1 MTRTNE
7 GFYMIE
13 FLQVLIFLTLIF
25 GAYYSYHITGDSL
38 HPMVVLSPFL
48 GYIYGYRPLL
58 LHWSEDVY
66 RYISRS
72 DYEFVCLVNFIFLFA
87 FALGCSISTKR
98 CRFNNHFEAIC
109 AVESKGLRQAAAK
122 TGFILGSIAF
132 LVFWHSIWYNGGPLA
147 VFSQNKPFLISPI
160 GIGYYNELPMLT
172 FPALIFLAIAW
183 QNQPLNFQRILVILV
198 VASPQLAWGTFGGRR
213 GPAFIIACTLAFVFL
228 TLRKTKV
235 KAWNILFAAIVIGIT
250 LIALTSMRGDLFR
263 FGMQTDAL
271 AKVKETIFVGTASE
285 GDEVVYAAS
294 QIINAER
301 YDLFQWGR
309 RYFTL
314 FFIRPI
320 PSILFPNKYE
330 TFGMS
335 WMVDSPGSLG
345 YSAYEW
351 QSMQGFSVAL
361 GSAGGLIS
369 DLYLE
374 FWWFGSFACFLLG
387 MLLAFLR
394 SRSLNRG
401 GVWTMI
407 FLMSS
412 ALSIYLPT
420 QSVEAWGY
428 RLLLISALL
437 LIFWE
442 VQMKGLWQIGLNGK
456 GIVKGLRADTRFR

>member
-1 MTRTNE
+1 
-7 GFYMIE
+7 MIE
-13 FLQVLIFLTLIF
+13 FLQALIFLTLTF
-25 GAYYSYHITGDSL
+25 GAYYSYRMTGDSL

-58 LHWSEDVY
+58 LHLSEDVY
-66 RYISRS
+66 RYIPHS

-87 FALGCSISTKR
+87 FALGCLFGTKPS
-98 CRFNNHFEAIC
+98 RFNNHFDALR

-122 TGFILGSIAF
+122 TGVIFGAIAF
-132 LVFWHSIWYNGGPLA
+132 FVFWHSIWYNGGPLT
-147 VFSQNKPFLISPI
+147 VFSQKKPFLISPI

-183 QNQPLNFQRILVILV
+183 QRQPLNLQRILVLLA
-198 VASPQLAWGTFGGRR
+198 VASPQLAWSTLGGRR
-213 GPAFIIACTLAFVFL
+213 GPAFIIVCTLVFVFL
-228 TLRKTKV
+228 TIRKTKLN
-235 KAWNILFAAIVIGIT
+235 AWHVLFAAIAMGIT
-250 LIALTSMRGDLFR
+250 LIALTGMRGDLFR
-263 FGMQTDAL
+263 IGMQTDA
-271 AKVKETIFVGTASE
+271 ASKVSETIFVGTASE

-301 YDLFQWGR
+301 YDLFLWGR

-361 GSAGGLIS
+361 GSAGGFIS

-374 FWWFGSFACFLLG
+374 FWWFGTFACFLLG
-387 MLLAFLR
+387 MLFAFLR
-394 SRSLNRG
+394 SRSLNLG

-407 FLMSS
+407 FLMSL

-420 QSVEAWGY
+420 QSIEAWGY
-428 RLLLISALL
+428 RQLLITVFILT
-437 LIFWE
+437 IWQF
-442 VQMKGLWQIGLNGK
+442 QMKGLWQIGLSGK
-456 GIVKGLRADTRFR
+456 GVIKALPADTRSR